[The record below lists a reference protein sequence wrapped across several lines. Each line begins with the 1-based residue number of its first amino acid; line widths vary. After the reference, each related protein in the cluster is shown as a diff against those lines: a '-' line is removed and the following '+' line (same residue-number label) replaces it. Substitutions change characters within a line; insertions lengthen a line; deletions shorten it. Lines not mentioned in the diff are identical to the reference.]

1 LDYYQILVSVLLVVF
16 GIWILLRE
24 LLQGRLIVT
33 AWILGGS
40 FLAFGLYR
48 LKYVVDYLWG
58 VKGHR
63 S

>member
-1 LDYYQILVSVLLVVF
+1 LDYYQILVSILLAVF

-24 LLQGRLIVT
+24 LLQGRLIVM
-33 AWILGGS
+33 AWVLGGS

-48 LKYVVDYLWG
+48 LKYVVDYFRG
-58 VKGHR
+58 VKDHR